1 VLADGVY
8 DRSGP
13 FTNTNGHRLYAKN
26 RGKAV
31 LKTGLVLGG
40 NYGNSSPVIRGLTF
54 DVSSTSKVMGGG
66 IVHVWGNT
74 GTNSSVLDC
83 VFRGNAA
90 IPYGIVALNPQG
102 LKVERSEFF
111 NFTDVGLRLSNN
123 QTVGFGGSTPTIE
136 AIRDIYVDT
145 VSRSTPGASD
155 GTAEA
160 GLLIGHP
167 VSGGVNRIK
176 VRNASWSGL
185 LLANNAWRTSYRNLD
200 INMNGPK
207 ASRSVGVY
215 LEHYSFEN
223 TFESFSIVART
234 GFNAEWAD
242 PAWGG
247 NPAARRTVIRTGVV
261 DAAGVTG
268 TKLQAGVYL
277 DEGTDTT
284 TVSGVTFRNQ
294 NWAGIGAYKN
304 VGSNSFGGNSYQ
316 LQSGASQITYAHMDG
331 A

>member
-1 VLADGVY
+1 
-8 DRSGP
+8 
-13 FTNTNGHRLYAKN
+13 
-26 RGKAV
+26 
-31 LKTGLVLGG
+31 
-40 NYGNSSPVIRGLTF
+40 
-54 DVSSTSKVMGGG
+54 M
-66 IVHVWGNT
+66 
-74 GTNSSVLDC
+74 LDC

-90 IPYGIVALNPQG
+90 IPYGIVALNPSG

-111 NFTDVGLRLSNN
+111 NFTDVGLRLTNN

-136 AIRDIYVDT
+136 AVRDIYVDT

-215 LEHYSFEN
+215 LEHYSLEN
-223 TFESFSIVART
+223 TFENFSIVART

-247 NPAARRTVIRTGVV
+247 RAAAKNTTIRSGVV
-261 DAAGVTG
+261 DAAGVAG

-277 DEGTDTT
+277 RRGHRHHHRDRRHVPQPELG
-284 TVSGVTFRNQ
+284 R
-294 NWAGIGAYKN
+294 IGAYRN
-304 VGSNSFGGNSYQ
+304 VGSNTFGGNVVPT
-316 LQSGASQITYAHMDG
+316 AVRRVADHVRAHG
-331 A
+331 RRLIHRLRGRRAPGRAGLAR